1 MHGLNSLQTAAR
13 IQELAG
19 LHMALDENDK
29 EHPPME
35 QVMEIKAAVAR
46 KNKSNK
52 KYTCVR

>member
-1 MHGLNSLQTAAR
+1 
-13 IQELAG
+13 
-19 LHMALDENDK
+19 MALDENDK